1 MRYIYM
7 RYIYGV
13 RGEGEARWA
22 PRSGRTV
29 WVSAGGPSAST
40 AGCPAPSNS
49 KRVAAKAKSCGD
61 VGRWAA
67 VRTCW
72 TLEMRLEVKQV
83 TQSWELEVSGVSR
96 AVGVAEEAAID
107 RVERSDHLAPRIVG
121 HEVDEARD

>member
-1 MRYIYM
+1 MRYIYV
-7 RYIYGV
+7 V

-72 TLEMRLEVKQV
+72 TLDHGAHTDVCSPL
-83 TQSWELEVSGVSR
+83 THIGS
-96 AVGVAEEAAID
+96 EECQTM
-107 RVERSDHLAPRIVG
+107 VE
-121 HEVDEARD
+121 